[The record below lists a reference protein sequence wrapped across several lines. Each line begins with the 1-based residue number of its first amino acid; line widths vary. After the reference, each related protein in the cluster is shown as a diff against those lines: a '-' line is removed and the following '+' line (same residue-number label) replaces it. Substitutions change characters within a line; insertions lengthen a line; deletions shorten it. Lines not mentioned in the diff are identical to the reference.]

1 MKYLVSVQIFV
12 LFFIVTQLKAQD
24 KPQYAVSLIPD
35 SLKKNASAVVREDI
49 EAFEVNAINDATFKF
64 RNVITVLK
72 ENNPFD
78 VFQVYYDK
86 TSKVKTIRAR
96 YYDAEGKLIRKVE
109 KDEISDRPYNSSALY
124 TDSRLKTIEN
134 NYGILPY
141 TFELE
146 YEIKET
152 SFFQFLL
159 SFSRI

>member
-1 MKYLVSVQIFV
+1 M
-12 LFFIVTQLKAQD
+12 
-24 KPQYAVSLIPD
+24 
-35 SLKKNASAVVREDI
+35 VREDI

-146 YEIKET
+146 YEIKENEIII
-152 SFFQFLL
+152 F
-159 SFSRI
+159 